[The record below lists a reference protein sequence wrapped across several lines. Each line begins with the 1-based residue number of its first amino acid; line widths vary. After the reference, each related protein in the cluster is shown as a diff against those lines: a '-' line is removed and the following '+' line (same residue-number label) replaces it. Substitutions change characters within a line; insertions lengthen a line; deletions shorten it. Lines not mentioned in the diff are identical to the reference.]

1 MFGVPLQTSD
11 TSRGPYYAG
20 TPPAGVTRQLPGRE
34 SVPLWSLLQA
44 WRPSTCVPLAEND
57 LRSWGGGERSFS
69 IPLFPLS
76 LWWKGKKR
84 VSFLQI
90 YRASD
95 ASGEIRK
102 LCIFV
107 FYHKGSFLFHFP
119 VSAENRAVHTMIW
132 QMTSKTYEA
141 LTLAAWTWARC
152 FELRTRLQ
160 PQ

>member
-34 SVPLWSLLQA
+34 SVPLWSPFKPEGPAPAFRWQKT
-44 WRPSTCVPLAEND
+44 TCGVGEEARVAFQFHCSRLVC
-57 LRSWGGGERSFS
+57 GGKAKRG
-69 IPLFPLS
+69 S
-76 LWWKGKKR
+76 L
-84 VSFLQI
+84 
-90 YRASD
+90 
-95 ASGEIRK
+95 RK

-119 VSAENRAVHTMIW
+119 VSTENREVHTMIW